1 VPSLITTAKKCDA
14 TMSDAEGCLVLSTT
28 VLVTASK
35 SRVVEVHRA
44 VLTVL
49 QDAFSKGIFSEFVSG
64 LLVASYLGPD
74 ANSFHVVATEGK
86 KSESTEEGVA
96 ISILFSTVVLA
107 AAALWVC
114 CASPL
119 TRQEIMQ
126 KMRSTVPRQK
136 RYSTL
141 TGNDHS
147 HNIAIHRDD
156 PGDERFEDYTPS
168 SH

>member
-1 VPSLITTAKKCDA
+1 
-14 TMSDAEGCLVLSTT
+14 MSDAEGCLVLSTT

-49 QDAFSKGIFSEFVSG
+49 QDAFAKGFFSEFVSD

-74 ANSFHVVATEGK
+74 ANSFHVVATEG

-126 KMRSTVPRQK
+126 KMRSTVPRRK

-141 TGNDHS
+141 TGNDRS
-147 HNIAIHRDD
+147 HNLAIHRDD
-156 PGDERFEDYTPS
+156 PGDERFEDYSLS